1 VITMSMTVSS
11 TATTT
16 DPRSRAAD
24 PTRADGAAL
33 IRVAGLEKSYRSRDR
48 SRTRALG
55 PVSLDIARG
64 EFITIVGP
72 SGCGKS
78 TLLKLIAGLID
89 RSAGSISMGGRE
101 IAGPQHEIGVVF
113 QSPVLLPW
121 RTALENVMLP
131 AAVQRLDP
139 AKSRARGLELLGLV
153 GLADF
158 AGKYPNELSGGMQQ
172 RVAIARALMH
182 DPSVLLMDEPFGALD
197 AMTRENMNVEIR
209 RIWAES
215 GKTILF
221 VTHSIPEA
229 VFLATR
235 VLVLSARP
243 GLVADVVDVDLG
255 AERSLDIVTSDAFGV
270 YTKRI
275 RHHFQ
280 AKGMIE

>member
-1 VITMSMTVSS
+1 MSISMTLSPTAAASAS
-11 TATTT
+11 TPPASDARRT
-16 DPRSRAAD
+16 DA
-24 PTRADGAAL
+24 GAL

-48 SRTRALG
+48 SLTRALG
-55 PVSLDIARG
+55 PVSLDITRG

-89 RSAGSISMGGRE
+89 RSAGSIAIGGRE
-101 IAGPQHEIGVVF
+101 IVGPQEEIGVVF

-139 AKSRARGLELLGLV
+139 VKSKARGLELLALV
-153 GLADF
+153 GLREF

-182 DPSVLLMDEPFGALD
+182 DPAVLLMDEPFGALD
-197 AMTRENMNVEIR
+197 AMTRENMNLEIR

-229 VFLATR
+229 VFLGTR

-270 YTKRI
+270 FTRRI

>member
-1 VITMSMTVSS
+1 MTLSPTAAASAS
-11 TATTT
+11 TPPASDARRT
-16 DPRSRAAD
+16 DA
-24 PTRADGAAL
+24 GAL

-48 SRTRALG
+48 SLTRALG
-55 PVSLDIARG
+55 PVSLDITRG

-89 RSAGSISMGGRE
+89 RSAGSIAIGGRE
-101 IAGPQHEIGVVF
+101 IVGPQEEIGVVF

-131 AAVQRLDP
+131 AAVHRLDP
-139 AKSRARGLELLGLV
+139 VKSKARGLELLALV
-153 GLADF
+153 GLREF

-182 DPSVLLMDEPFGALD
+182 DPAVLLMDEPFGALD
-197 AMTRENMNVEIR
+197 AMTRENMNLEIR

-229 VFLATR
+229 VFLGTR

-270 YTKRI
+270 FTRRI

>member
-1 VITMSMTVSS
+1 MTLSPTAAASAS
-11 TATTT
+11 TPPASDARRT
-16 DPRSRAAD
+16 DA
-24 PTRADGAAL
+24 GAL

-48 SRTRALG
+48 SLTRALG

-89 RSAGSISMGGRE
+89 RSAGSIAIGGRE
-101 IAGPQHEIGVVF
+101 IVGPQEEIGVVF

-121 RTALENVMLP
+121 RTAIENVMLP

-139 AKSRARGLELLGLV
+139 AKSKARGLELLALV
-153 GLADF
+153 GLREF

-182 DPSVLLMDEPFGALD
+182 DPAVLLMDEPFGALD
-197 AMTRENMNVEIR
+197 AMTRENMNLEIR
-209 RIWAES
+209 RIWADS

-229 VFLATR
+229 VFLGTR

-270 YTKRI
+270 FTRRI

>member
-1 VITMSMTVSS
+1 MS
-11 TATTT
+11 TTLSPT
-16 DPRSRAAD
+16 PTSDSRARHAEPARRD
-24 PTRADGAAL
+24 AAAL

-89 RSAGSISMGGRE
+89 RSAGSISMDGRE
-101 IAGPQHEIGVVF
+101 IVGPQDEIGVVF

-139 AKSRARGLELLGLV
+139 TRSRQRALELLGLV

-182 DPSVLLMDEPFGALD
+182 DPAVLLMDEPFGALD
-197 AMTRENMNVEIR
+197 AMTRENMNLEIR

-229 VFLATR
+229 VFLGSR

-255 AERSLDIVTSDAFGV
+255 PERSLDVVTSDAFGV
-270 YTKRI
+270 FTKRI
-275 RHHFQ
+275 RHHFH

>member
-1 VITMSMTVSS
+1 MNSGLQ
-11 TATTT
+11 TATRPS
-16 DPRSRAAD
+16 DSAPLSARAGK
-24 PTRADGAAL
+24 PAL
-33 IRVAGLEKSYRSRDR
+33 IRIGGLEKSYRSRDGTQ
-48 SRTRALG
+48 TRALG
-55 PVSLDIARG
+55 PIALDIARG

-78 TLLKLIAGLID
+78 TLLKLIAGLIG
-89 RSAGSISMGGRE
+89 RSAGNIRMGGRE
-101 IAGPQHEIGVVF
+101 IVGPQDDIGVVF

-131 AAVQRLDP
+131 ATVKRLDV
-139 AKSRARGLELLGLV
+139 AKSRARALELLALV
-153 GLADF
+153 GLHDF
-158 AGKYPNELSGGMQQ
+158 ASKYPNELSGGMQQ

-182 DPSVLLMDEPFGALD
+182 DPAVLLMDEPFGALD
-197 AMTRENMNVEIR
+197 AMTRESMNVEIR
-209 RIWAES
+209 RIWADS

-235 VLVLSARP
+235 VLVLSSRP

-255 AERSLDIVTSDAFGV
+255 ADRSLDIVTSDAFGV
-270 YTKRI
+270 FTRRI
-275 RHHFQ
+275 RQHFQ

>member
-1 VITMSMTVSS
+1 MTLSPTAAASAS
-11 TATTT
+11 TPPASDARRT
-16 DPRSRAAD
+16 DA
-24 PTRADGAAL
+24 GAL

-48 SRTRALG
+48 SLTRALG
-55 PVSLDIARG
+55 PVSLDITRG

-89 RSAGSISMGGRE
+89 RSAGSIAIGGRE
-101 IAGPQHEIGVVF
+101 IVGPQEEIGVVF

-139 AKSRARGLELLGLV
+139 VKSKARGLELLALV
-153 GLADF
+153 GLREF

-182 DPSVLLMDEPFGALD
+182 DPAVLLMDEPFGALD
-197 AMTRENMNVEIR
+197 AMTRENMNLEIR

-229 VFLATR
+229 VFLGTR

-270 YTKRI
+270 FTRRI